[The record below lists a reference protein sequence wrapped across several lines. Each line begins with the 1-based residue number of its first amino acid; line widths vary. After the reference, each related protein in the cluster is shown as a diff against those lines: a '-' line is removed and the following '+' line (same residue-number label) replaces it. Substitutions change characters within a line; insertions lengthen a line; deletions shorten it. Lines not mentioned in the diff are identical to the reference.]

1 LVFIDPVST
10 GYSRAVKG
18 QKPGDQHG
26 FGPDIETV
34 GEIIRL
40 WTSRNNRWLSPKFVA
55 GESYGTLRAA
65 ALAAHLQEKR
75 GLYLNGLLLL
85 SSVLDMGTIVFSE
98 SNDLPHTLYVPTYAA
113 IAHYHGFHGEREL
126 SDVLAEA
133 EDFASRD
140 LPWALRQ
147 GARLSTTDRADV
159 VRRLAALTGLDEA
172 YVDRVNMRIEHIR
185 FFTELLRERGLV
197 TGRMDGRFTTWEP
210 DGGRE
215 HFSDDAAVSRIMGA
229 FAASFN
235 HYV

>member
-1 LVFIDPVST
+1 LGPRRAVAGDVNAPEPPPYDLVDNQDSLLTESDLVFIDPVST

-65 ALAAHLQEKR
+65 ALAAYLQEKR

-113 IAHYHGFHGEREL
+113 IAHYHGFH
-126 SDVLAEA
+126 
-133 EDFASRD
+133 
-140 LPWALRQ
+140 
-147 GARLSTTDRADV
+147 
-159 VRRLAALTGLDEA
+159 
-172 YVDRVNMRIEHIR
+172 
-185 FFTELLRERGLV
+185 
-197 TGRMDGRFTTWEP
+197 
-210 DGGRE
+210 
-215 HFSDDAAVSRIMGA
+215 
-229 FAASFN
+229 
-235 HYV
+235 